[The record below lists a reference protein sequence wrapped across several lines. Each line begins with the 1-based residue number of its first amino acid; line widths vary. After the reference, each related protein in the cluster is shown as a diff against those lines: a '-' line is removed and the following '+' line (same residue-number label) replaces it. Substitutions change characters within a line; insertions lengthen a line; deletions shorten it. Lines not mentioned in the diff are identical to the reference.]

1 LNDSIGFIGLGAMGS
16 PMVARLAAAG
26 RELVV
31 WSRTKSHADPLLS
44 DRVHWA
50 GSARE
55 VGGRARV
62 VLSCLLNDAVI
73 EEVYFRGGLLDA
85 LDDGSLLVEHG
96 TFSPALSR
104 RVFASARNVGLQF
117 VDAPVSGGASGAGAG
132 RLVCMAG
139 GVEEAVERLRP
150 IASAYC
156 ASVTHVGP
164 SGAGV
169 QLKLANQLL
178 VAGNTVLVAEAAAL
192 MRSAQIDPALAL
204 SVLSGGYG
212 GSAMLTRNLVP
223 MLTNDWPDE
232 GASVAH
238 LAEVLDLVGESMA
251 ILHIPTILEPTVRTV
266 LRQAIEAGL
275 SDLDMASIYRLYN
288 ANEGQ
293 LDHP

>member
-1 LNDSIGFIGLGAMGS
+1 MGR

-31 WSRTKSHADPLLS
+31 WSRTKSHADSLLS

-50 GSARE
+50 DSARE
-55 VGGRARV
+55 VGSRARV

-73 EEVYFRGGLLDA
+73 EDVYSHGGLLDERA
-85 LDDGSLLVEHG
+85 DGSLLVEHG

-104 RVFASARNVGLQF
+104 RVFASARDAGFQF
-117 VDAPVSGGASGAGAG
+117 VDAPVSGGALGAIAG

-139 GVEEAVERLRP
+139 GAPDAVDRLRP
-150 IASAYC
+150 IALAYC
-156 ASVTHVGP
+156 TSVSHVGP

-178 VAGNTVLVAEAAAL
+178 VAGNTALVAEAAAL
-192 MRSAQIDPALAL
+192 ISSARIDPVLAL

-212 GSAMLTRNLVP
+212 GSSMLTRNLVP

-232 GASVAH
+232 GASVGH
-238 LAEVLDLVGESMA
+238 LAEVLDLVGDSVAE
-251 ILHIPTILEPTVRTV
+251 HHVQTILEPAVRAV
-266 LRQAIEAGL
+266 LRKAIAAGL
-275 SDLDMASIYRLYN
+275 SDLDMASIYRLCT
-288 ANEGQ
+288 ANDGV
-293 LDHP
+293 LDPQ